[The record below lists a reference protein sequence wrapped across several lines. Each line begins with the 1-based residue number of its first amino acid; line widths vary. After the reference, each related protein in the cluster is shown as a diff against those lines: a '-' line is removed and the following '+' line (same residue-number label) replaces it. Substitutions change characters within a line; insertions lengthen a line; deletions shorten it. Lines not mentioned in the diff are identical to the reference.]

1 MGLFSKS
8 SNIAPTEGYAVV
20 KSDEEW
26 RRQLTPEQFAVMF
39 EHATERPGSSPLL
52 REKRPGR
59 FVCAACGTPAY
70 DTEAKFESGT
80 GWPSFVAPIEGATAT
95 QTDRSLFMVRTEVHC
110 AKCGAHQGHVFEDGP
125 APTGQRYCINGAA
138 LEFKPKD

>member
-1 MGLFSKS
+1 MKLFGKS
-8 SNIAPTEGYAVV
+8 HIAPTEGYEVV

-70 DTEAKFESGT
+70 EMETKFESGT
-80 GWPSFVAPIEGATAT
+80 GWPSFAAPIEGATAT
-95 QTDRSLFMVRTEVHC
+95 QTDRSFFMVRTEVHC
-110 AKCGAHQGHVFEDGP
+110 ARCGAHQGHVFDDGP
-125 APTGQRYCINGAA
+125 APTGLRYCINGAA
-138 LEFKPKD
+138 LDFKPQE

>member
-1 MGLFSKS
+1 MKLFGKS
-8 SNIAPTEGYAVV
+8 HTAPTEGFAVI

-39 EHATERPGSSPLL
+39 EHATERPGTSPLL
-52 REKRPGR
+52 REKRAGV

-70 DTEAKFESGT
+70 EMETKFESGT
-80 GWPSFVAPIEGATAT
+80 GWPSFVAPVEGATAN
-95 QTDRSLFMVRTEVHC
+95 QTDRSYFMVRTEVHC
-110 AKCGAHQGHVFEDGP
+110 ANCGAHQGHVFDDGP

-138 LEFKPKD
+138 LAFKPKE